1 MYGWALL
8 LHVLGATIWTG
19 GHLILALTIL
29 PRVLREQD
37 VAGLLKF
44 ESAYERIGMPAL
56 LVQVI
61 TGFWMA
67 MQLQPDHS
75 QWLAFDNP
83 VTRLI
88 GIKLFLLLTT
98 LAFALDAR
106 FRVIPRLHQPG
117 KLTDMAFLTG
127 ATPIDSSDPL
137 RFEKRMIDSWLRRE
151 LVTAAN

>member
-8 LHVLGATIWTG
+8 LHVLGATVWTG
-19 GHLILALTIL
+19 GHLILACTVL

-37 VAGLLKF
+37 VDGLLKF

-67 MQLQPDHS
+67 MQLQPDHG
-75 QWLAFDNP
+75 QWLAFGDP

-88 GIKLFLLLTT
+88 GIKLILLLLTA
-98 LAFALDAR
+98 LLALDAR

-117 KLTDMAFLTG
+117 KLTDMAWHIVPVTLIGIGFVVTG
-127 ATPIDSSDPL
+127 VSL
-137 RFEKRMIDSWLRRE
+137 RTGWL
-151 LVTAAN
+151 A